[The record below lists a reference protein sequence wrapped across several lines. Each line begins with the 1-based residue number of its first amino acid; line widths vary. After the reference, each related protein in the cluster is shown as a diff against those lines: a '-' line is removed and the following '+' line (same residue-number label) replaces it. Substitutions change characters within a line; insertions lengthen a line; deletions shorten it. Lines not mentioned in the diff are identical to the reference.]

1 MLSLL
6 LLSSFAGVIP
16 FLGSS
21 GEPAKEKVETNDSV
35 FSPNS
40 RENNRMGFL
49 NALFQPLSGAVSGES
64 SVLRT
69 IHVVDHQSTSC
80 SDEIAR

>member
-21 GEPAKEKVETNDSV
+21 GEPAKEKVETNDS
-35 FSPNS
+35 FF
-40 RENNRMGFL
+40 FL
-49 NALFQPLSGAVSGES
+49 QTPV
-64 SVLRT
+64 RT
-69 IHVVDHQSTSC
+69 TEWDF
-80 SDEIAR
+80 

>member
-16 FLGSS
+16 FLGRS
-21 GEPAKEKVETNDSV
+21 GEPAKEKWRPTIRF

-49 NALFQPLSGAVSGES
+49 NALFQPLSGAVSGEP